1 MEGDCLTVSISRK
14 KTLLMD
20 GSELSKEILWGGEN
34 LKRALNGNG
43 DFIESLV
50 KEMKVLADEM
60 DRFLEVSPK
69 ITAIRLVGGDDS
81 LNCFAAILRMYY
93 KDYRLAKLKWV

>member
-1 MEGDCLTVSISRK
+1 MKDGLLTVSICRH
-14 KTLLMD
+14 KTVLTD
-20 GSELSKEILWGGEN
+20 GSELSREIIWGGDD
-34 LKRALNGNG
+34 LKRATEQG
-43 DFIESLV
+43 DLIESLV
-50 KEMKVLADEM
+50 KELKSLADEI

-69 ITAIRLVGGDDS
+69 ITTIRLVGGGDS

>member
-1 MEGDCLTVSISRK
+1 MQDGLLTVSICRH
-14 KTLLMD
+14 KTVLTD
-20 GSELSKEILWGGEN
+20 GSELSREIIWGGDD
-34 LKRALNGNG
+34 LKRATEQG
-43 DFIESLV
+43 DLIESLV
-50 KEMKVLADEM
+50 KELKSLADEI

-69 ITAIRLVGGDDS
+69 ITTIRLVGGDES

>member
-1 MEGDCLTVSISRK
+1 MSGDLLTVSICRYR
-14 KTLLMD
+14 TVLTD
-20 GSELSKEILWGGEN
+20 GSELSREIMWGGN
-34 LKRALNGNG
+34 DLQRATAQG
-43 DFIESLV
+43 DLIESLV
-50 KEMKVLADEM
+50 KELKSLADEI

-69 ITAIRLVGGDDS
+69 ITTIRLVGGDES

>member
-1 MEGDCLTVSISRK
+1 MKDGLLTVSICRH
-14 KTLLMD
+14 KTVLTD
-20 GSELSKEILWGGEN
+20 DSELSREIIWGGDD
-34 LKRALNGNG
+34 LKRATEQG
-43 DFIESLV
+43 DLIESLV
-50 KEMKVLADEM
+50 KELKSLADEI

-69 ITAIRLVGGDDS
+69 ITTIRLVGGDES

>member
-1 MEGDCLTVSISRK
+1 MKDGVLTVSICRRR
-14 KTLLMD
+14 TVLTD
-20 GSELSKEILWGGEN
+20 GGELSREIMWGGED
-34 LKRALNGNG
+34 LRRASEKG
-43 DFIESLV
+43 DLIESLV
-50 KEMKVLADEM
+50 KELKFLADEI

-69 ITAIRLVGGDDS
+69 ITTIRLVGGDES